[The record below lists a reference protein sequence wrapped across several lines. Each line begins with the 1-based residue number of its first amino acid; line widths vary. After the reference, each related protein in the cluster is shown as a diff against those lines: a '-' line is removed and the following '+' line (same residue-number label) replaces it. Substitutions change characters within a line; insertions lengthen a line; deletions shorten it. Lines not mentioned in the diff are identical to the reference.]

1 MNINTWLSV
10 WIRRYRKAQNSRV
23 LDQNEKTE
31 RKIKNIIIQLHQVEY
46 KHRGNWEQISCDFV
60 RLFGR
65 SVILYCI
72 KTCLSSRL
80 RVLCY
85 KIFDHALNCATWEVW
100 RALRKLKLKLLS
112 FSRALQTSRVHP
124 FVDWRSTVLVS
135 SFTIRNVEG
144 FPWKHRLRL

>member
-1 MNINTWLSV
+1 MQLLRTVDIFKTSCTCEWKQVLHRSYNWKKQLATASWRHNTWLSV

-85 KIFDHALNCATWEVW
+85 KIFDHD
-100 RALRKLKLKLLS
+100 
-112 FSRALQTSRVHP
+112 QTDARGKFEEHP
-124 FVDWRSTVLVS
+124 ES
-135 SFTIRNVEG
+135 SS
-144 FPWKHRLRL
+144 

>member
-100 RALRKLKLKLLS
+100 RAPRKLKLTLKLLPCS
-112 FSRALQTSRVHP
+112 PNFPRASVCRLAKHGSCQ
-124 FVDWRSTVLVS
+124 FVY
-135 SFTIRNVEG
+135 
-144 FPWKHRLRL
+144 H